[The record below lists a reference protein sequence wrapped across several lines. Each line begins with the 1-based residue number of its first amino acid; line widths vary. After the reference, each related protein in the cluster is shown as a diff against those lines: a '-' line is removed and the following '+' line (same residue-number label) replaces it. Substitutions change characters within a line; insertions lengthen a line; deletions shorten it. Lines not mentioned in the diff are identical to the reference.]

1 MRNNNFKLFIKIN
14 NVGVLIAVLEVD
26 ENNDPKMLEKINLTN
41 VGLENGKISNFEKIS
56 DLIKKN
62 ILIIE
67 QKINITF
74 KDIVIILDYFD
85 QYYLNLT
92 GFKKLNGTQIS
103 KENITYILNSLK
115 STVEK
120 FEYKKKIIHIFN
132 SRYTLDKKKI
142 DNLPIGLFGEFY
154 SHELSFNIMNEN
166 DYKNLKNIFEKCNL
180 KIKKIIFDSF
190 VKGALI
196 SDMNPNINTFYY
208 IQLNKNDS
216 KIIFLENDAI
226 KYEQKFKFGTDIISH
241 DISKITYLK
250 KGTIF
255 KIINDNDLIDNL
267 SKNEIIEE
275 GYFKDEKYRKIK
287 KSLIKDI
294 AEARIKELGEIIFY
308 QNINFKEPN
317 RQKKNIFLEI
327 EDKGHLNCFK
337 NIYDHYFSCNSKFEL
352 QFIEETEFA
361 DDLEAADK
369 IVQFGWQ
376 KEAIPVLDTKKSII
390 ARFFGLL
397 FNN

>member
-1 MRNNNFKLFIKIN
+1 MIKNNFKLFIKIN
-14 NVGVLIAVLEVD
+14 NVGILIAVLEVN
-26 ENNDPKMLEKINLTN
+26 ENSNPKILEKINLTN
-41 VGLENGKISNFEKIS
+41 VGFENGKISNFEKIS

-120 FEYKKKIIHIFN
+120 FENKKKIIHIFN

-154 SHELSFNIMNEN
+154 SHELSFNIMSEN
-166 DYKNLKNIFEKCNL
+166 DYKNLKKIFEKCNL
-180 KIKKIIFDSF
+180 KIKKILFDSF

-208 IQLNKNDS
+208 IQINKNDA
-216 KIIFLENDAI
+216 KIFFIENDAI
-226 KYEQKFKFGTDIISH
+226 KYEQKFNFGTDIVSQ
-241 DISKITYLK
+241 DISKVTYLK
-250 KGTIF
+250 KSTIF
-255 KIINDNDLIDNL
+255 KIINDNDTIDNL
-267 SKNEIIEE
+267 SKNEIIEVE
-275 GYFKDEKYRKIK
+275 YFKDEKYRKIK

-294 AEARIKELGEIIFY
+294 AEARIKELSEIIFY

-317 RQKKNIFLEI
+317 RQKKDIFLEI
-327 EDKGHLNCFK
+327 KDKGHLNCFK
-337 NIYDHYFSCNSKFEL
+337 NIYNYYFSCNSKYEL
-352 QFIEETEFA
+352 QFFKETELA

-390 ARFFGLL
+390 SRFFGLL